1 MILNIDIEVE
11 IDKTG
16 TVKDLVNEALEMY
29 NHEEFDIKR
38 DDFNSF
44 EHIQVTQDDDMCS
57 LEAKLDTLKEDTTVD
72 ICK

>member
-11 IDKTG
+11 IDKEG

-29 NHEEFDIKR
+29 NHKEFDIDCKH
-38 DDFNSF
+38 FNAYQ
-44 EHIQVTQDDDMCS
+44 HIQVKQNDEIK

-72 ICK
+72 ISK